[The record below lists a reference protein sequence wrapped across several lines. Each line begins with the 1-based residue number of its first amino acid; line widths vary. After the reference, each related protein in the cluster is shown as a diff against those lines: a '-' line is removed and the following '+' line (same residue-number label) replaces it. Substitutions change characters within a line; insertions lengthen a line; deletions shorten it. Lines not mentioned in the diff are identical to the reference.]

1 MKINKIDVLCTKVD
15 LKKNS
20 KGEAYLSIDLLDL
33 SSGDNFN
40 IISKDIELMQKL
52 QQMKKYKVN
61 LNLSSSKYGL
71 RLELLNIVEELGC
84 I

>member
-71 RLELLNIVEELGC
+71 RLELLNMVEELGC